1 MATRREPS
9 LDSVPTTRGWAS
21 PKSQSS
27 SLHARGRQV
36 IPAGSSR
43 QTLYMPPNPPYAHHG
58 EGCWIVGV
66 DGDRWL
72 DMLNNFTAMIHGHAH
87 PAVIEAAIRQVQR
100 GTAFPMP
107 SAEEGELAALL
118 VDRLPSVERVIFN
131 NSGTEAVMCAIRAAR
146 GFTGRP
152 KIAKFEGA
160 YHGTYDYAE
169 VSQSPSPAEWGPLEA
184 PRSVPVSKGTPQGV
198 LDDVVVLPFNRPELA
213 VQRIEQEAKTL
224 AAVLLDPVA
233 NRVGM
238 VPARPEFLR
247 AIREVTAAHG
257 ILLIFDEV
265 ICLRLGYHGAQGHFG
280 MRPDLTTMGKIIGGG
295 FPVGAVGGR
304 ADVMEVFDPQ
314 GGKPAVQYGGTFTAN
329 PVTMAAGL
337 ATMRL
342 LDERQFQRMD
352 ELGSKMRA
360 ALAACFKD
368 LGVPGRVTGV
378 GSLFRIHLF
387 DRELID
393 YRTANPSEAETQRL
407 KRLHRRLMEHGVI
420 IAPQGL
426 GCLSTPMGDA
436 EIELMIETFAA
447 CLKEEAGG

>member
-1 MATRREPS
+1 MAPRREAS
-9 LDSVPTTRGWAS
+9 LDSVPSTRGWTAPES
-21 PKSQSS
+21 HSS
-27 SLHARGRQV
+27 SLYARGREV

-43 QTLYMPPNPPYAHHG
+43 LTLYMSPNPPYAHHG

-87 PAVIEAAIRQVQR
+87 PAVVEAAIRQIR
-100 GTAFPMP
+100 YGTAFPMP
-107 SAEEGELAALL
+107 SPEEGELAALL

-131 NSGTEAVMCAIRAAR
+131 NSGTEAVMCALRAAR
-146 GFTGRP
+146 AFTGRP

-169 VSQSPSPAEWGPLEA
+169 VSQAPSPEEWGPLEA

-213 VQRIEQEAKTL
+213 VRRIEQEARSL

-238 VPARPEFLR
+238 VPPSPEFLR

-257 ILLIFDEV
+257 ILLILDEV
-265 ICLRLGYHGAQGHFG
+265 ICLRLGYHGAQGYFG
-280 MRPDLTTMGKIIGGG
+280 VRPDLTTMGKIMGGG

-304 ADVMEVFDPQ
+304 ADVMAVFDPK
-314 GGKPAVQYGGTFTAN
+314 GGKPPVQYGGTFAAN

-337 ATMRL
+337 AAMRA
-342 LDERQFQRMD
+342 LDEAQFQRMD
-352 ELGSKMRA
+352 ELGTKLREG
-360 ALAACFKD
+360 LADCLKET
-368 LGVPGRVTGV
+368 GVPGRVTGV
-378 GSLFRIHLF
+378 GSLFRLHLV
-387 DRELID
+387 DRELVD
-393 YRTANPSEAETQRL
+393 YRTANPGESEVQRM

-420 IAPQGL
+420 ISPQGL

-436 EIELMIETFAA
+436 EIELTIESFAA
-447 CLKEEAGG
+447 CLREEK

>member
-1 MATRREPS
+1 MTPRREPS
-9 LDSVPTTRGWAS
+9 LDSVPSTRGWTAPES
-21 PKSQSS
+21 RSAI
-27 SLHARGRQV
+27 LYARGRQV

-43 QTLYMPPNPPYAHHG
+43 LTLYMPPNPPYAHHG

-87 PAVIEAAIRQVQR
+87 PAVAEAAIRQIQS

-107 SAEEGELAALL
+107 SPEEGELAALL

-169 VSQSPSPAEWGPLEA
+169 VSQAPAPAEWGPLEA
-184 PRSVPVSKGTPQGV
+184 PRSVPVSRGTPQGV

-213 VQRIEQEAKTL
+213 VKRIEQEARNL

-233 NRVGM
+233 NRVGL

-247 AIREVTAAHG
+247 AIREVTRAHG
-257 ILLIFDEV
+257 ILLILDEV
-265 ICLRLGYHGAQGHFG
+265 ICLRLGLHGAQGYFG
-280 MRPDLTTMGKIIGGG
+280 VEPDLTTMGKIIGGG

-304 ADVMEVFDPQ
+304 ADVMAMFDPRD
-314 GGKPAVQYGGTFTAN
+314 GKPPVQYGGTFTAN

-337 ATMRL
+337 AAMRL
-342 LDERQFQRMD
+342 LDDRQFERMD
-352 ELGSKMRA
+352 ELGTKVRTG
-360 ALAACFKD
+360 LADCFKD
-368 LGVPGRVTGV
+368 AGVPGRVTGV
-378 GSLFRIHLF
+378 GSLFRIHLV

-393 YRTANPSEAETQRL
+393 YRTANPGDAEAQRL

-420 IAPQGL
+420 ISPQGL

-447 CLKEEAGG
+447 CLKAEA